1 MTATI
6 IKRNCEGIKTIHRG
20 RQYKNGLAHGYKAV
34 ALIDNALVDLV
45 DLRVSYTSSGTAYAC
60 VWMHQPKNPAVGILE
75 SEWSSGSGS
84 AGGYGYDKGSAAADT
99 AIRAAGV
106 KLSES
111 INGRGAAAVREAVQA
126 VGEALAAG
134 TWPVYVVEMYA

>member
-1 MTATI
+1 MEAII
-6 IKRNCEGIKTIHRG
+6 IKRNCEGIKTSHRD

-60 VWMHQPKNPAVGILE
+60 VWMYQPKNPAVGILE
-75 SEWSSGSGS
+75 SGWSSGSGS

-106 KLSES
+106 KLTED
-111 INGRGAAAVREAVQA
+111 INGRGASAIREAVLA
-126 VGEALAAG
+126 IGEALAAG
-134 TWPVYVVEMYA
+134 SWPVFVVEMYA

>member
-1 MTATI
+1 MKATI
-6 IKRNCEGIKTIHRG
+6 IKRNCEGIKTTHRD
-20 RQYKNGLAHGYKAV
+20 RQYRNGLAHGYKAI
-34 ALIDNALVDLV
+34 AIIKGEAVDLV
-45 DLRVSYTSSGTAYAC
+45 DLRISYTSSGTAYAC
-60 VWMHQPKNPAVGILE
+60 VWLYQPINPGAGIPG
-75 SEWSSGSGS
+75 SGWSTGSGS

-106 KLSES
+106 QLSEG
-111 INGRGAAAVREAVQA
+111 INGRGASAVREAVQA

>member
-1 MTATI
+1 MNATI
-6 IKRNCEGIKTIHRG
+6 IKRNCEGIKTSHRDH
-20 RQYKNGLAHGYKAV
+20 QYKNGLAHGYKAV

-45 DLRVSYTSSGTAYAC
+45 DLRVSYTSRGTAYAC
-60 VWMHQPKNPAVGILE
+60 VWLYQPVNLDAGIPASG
-75 SEWSSGSGS
+75 WSNGSGS

-106 KLSES
+106 QLSES

-134 TWPVYVVEMYA
+134 SWPVFVVEMYA

>member
-6 IKRNCEGIKTIHRG
+6 IKRNCGGIRTIHRD
-20 RQYKNGLAHGYKAV
+20 RQYKNGLAHGYKA
-34 ALIDNALVDLV
+34 ISFINGEPVDLV
-45 DLRVSYTSSGTAYAC
+45 DLRISYTSSGTAYAC
-60 VWMHQPKNPAVGILE
+60 VWLYQPVNFDAGIPASG
-75 SEWSSGSGS
+75 WSTGSGS

-106 KLSES
+106 QLSES